1 MPLAVGGVNLCHYT
15 NAAFD
20 LRRSSSEAV
29 RMSRLLCPLICMT
42 LLHMLLPPA
51 ALAQA
56 RQHEADVIVYGGTS
70 AGVTAAV
77 QTARMGHS
85 VILIEPTR
93 HIGGLTSGG
102 LGFTDSGDKRVIGGL
117 SREFYQRVRRHY
129 DNAAAWQQ
137 EQPADYARYRA
148 SEDAMWTFEPRVAE
162 QILRS
167 MLVEAKVPVIEQQ
180 RLNRGPDG
188 VVLQSGRL
196 TQIRMESG
204 MVFTGKQF
212 IDATYEGDLMAAAGV
227 SYTVGREAN
236 SVHGELLNGNQVRL
250 NTHNHRFL
258 KKVDPWKIPGNRSSG
273 LLPGAEDALAG
284 EDGTGDHRVQ
294 AYCFRMCMSN
304 SPKNRRPFP
313 KPDGYREEDY
323 ELLLR
328 NFEAGDLRFPMKPD
342 MMPNRKTDTNN
353 NCAVS
358 TDYIGANYAY
368 PEASYAERDAIIRD
382 HERYQ
387 KGFMWTLAN
396 HPRVP
401 ESIRKEMSQWGL
413 PLDEF
418 IDNDN
423 WPHQLYIREARR
435 MVSDYVAT
443 ELDCRRERMAA
454 DSVGLGSYNMDSH
467 NVRRFITA
475 EGHIQNEGDVQVSPG
490 GAYLISYRSLI
501 PRRGEAS
508 NLSVPVC
515 LSSSHIAYGSIRME
529 PVFMILGQSAATAA
543 VLAIRQQSSLQ
554 DLPYAVL
561 RQQLVADGQVLDLPP
576 QTLQKTLI
584 TKASLPGVVL
594 DDGDARLEGAWS
606 TSSSSPKF
614 IGVGYVHDANEDK
627 TEKTAA
633 WTLTAIA
640 DGPHQLNLSYSPN
653 PNRATNV
660 PVEIKAGGKTLRKT
674 VNQRLTPVI
683 DNLFTNLAVLE
694 LKAGDR
700 VEVLVKCA
708 DTDGHV
714 IVDGVQLLPEK
725 R

>member
-1 MPLAVGGVNLCHYT
+1 
-15 NAAFD
+15 
-20 LRRSSSEAV
+20 
-29 RMSRLLCPLICMT
+29 MSRLLCSAICAAGLQLLLIPT
-42 LLHMLLPPA
+42 VN
-51 ALAQA
+51 AQA
-56 RQHEADVIVYGGTS
+56 EYREADVIVYGGTS

-117 SREFYQRVRRHY
+117 SREFYRRVRRHY
-129 DNAAAWQQ
+129 DNPLAWQQ
-137 EQPADYARYRA
+137 EESSDYARYRA
-148 SEDAMWTFEPRVAE
+148 NEDAMWTFEPRVAE
-162 QILRS
+162 QILRE
-167 MLVEAKVPVIEQQ
+167 MLAEAKVPLIEQQ

-188 VVLQSGRL
+188 VVLRSGRL
-196 TQIRMESG
+196 TEIRMESG
-204 MVFTGKQF
+204 MVFSGKQF

-236 SVHGELLNGNQVRL
+236 SVYGELLNGNQVRL

-273 LLPGAEDALAG
+273 LLPGAEDASAG

-368 PEASYAERDAIIRD
+368 PEASYAEREAIIRD

-387 KGFMWTLAN
+387 KGLMWTLAN

-401 ESIRKEMSQWGL
+401 VSIREEMSQWGL

-418 IDNDN
+418 TDNDN

-443 ELDCRRERMAA
+443 ELDCRRERVAP

-475 EGHIQNEGDVQVSPG
+475 EGFIQNEGDVQVSPG

-501 PRRGEAS
+501 PRRGEVM

-543 VLAIRQQSSLQ
+543 VLAIRKQSSLQ
-554 DLPYAVL
+554 DLPYNDL
-561 RQQLVADGQVLDLPP
+561 RQQLIADGQVLDLPP
-576 QTLQKTLI
+576 QTPRKPLI
-584 TKASLPGVVL
+584 TKASLQGVVL
-594 DDGDARLEGAWS
+594 DDGDARLEGVWS
-606 TSSSSPKF
+606 TSSSSSKF

-627 TEKTAA
+627 AEKTAA
-633 WTLTAIA
+633 WTLTAVA
-640 DGPHQLNLSYSPN
+640 DGPHQLNISYSPN

-660 PVEIKAGGKTLRKT
+660 PVEIKASGKTLKKT
-674 VNQRLTPVI
+674 VNQQLSPAI
-683 DNLFTNLAVLE
+683 DGLFTTLVVLD
-694 LKAGDR
+694 LKAGDQ
-700 VEVLVKCA
+700 VEVFVRCA
-708 DTDGHV
+708 GTDGHV
-714 IVDGVQLLPEK
+714 IVDGIQLLPEK

>member
-1 MPLAVGGVNLCHYT
+1 
-15 NAAFD
+15 
-20 LRRSSSEAV
+20 
-29 RMSRLLCPLICMT
+29 MSRLSCPVFCT
-42 LLHMLLPPA
+42 LVFQFMLA
-51 ALAQA
+51 SCDAFGMQSE
-56 RQHEADVIVYGGTS
+56 RREADVVVYGGTS

-117 SREFYQRVRRHY
+117 SREFYQRVRKHY
-129 DNAAAWQQ
+129 DNPAAWQQ
-137 EQPADYARYRA
+137 EQSADYARYRA
-148 SEDAMWTFEPRVAE
+148 NEDAMWTFEPRVAE

-167 MLVEAKVPVIEQQ
+167 MLAEAKVPVVELQ
-180 RLNRGPDG
+180 RLDRGPGG
-188 VVLQSGRL
+188 VQLKSGRI
-196 TQIRMESG
+196 TEIRMESG
-204 MVFTGKQF
+204 LVLAGKQF

-227 SYTVGREAN
+227 SWTVGREAN

-258 KKVDPWKIPGNRSSG
+258 KKVDPWRIPGDRSSG

-304 SPKNRRPFP
+304 SPQNRRPFP
-313 KPDGYREEDY
+313 KPDGYREADY

-358 TDYIGANYAY
+358 TDYIGANYAW
-368 PEASYAERDAIIRD
+368 PEASYSEREAIMRE

-401 ESIRKEMSQWGL
+401 AAIREEMSQWGL

-418 IDNDN
+418 TDNDN

-443 ELDCRRERMAA
+443 ELDCRRERIAA

-475 EGHIQNEGDVQVSPG
+475 EGFVQNEGDVQVSPG

-501 PRRGEAS
+501 PRRGEAA

-543 VLAIRQQSSLQ
+543 VLAIRKQSSLQ
-554 DLPYAVL
+554 DLPYAEL
-561 RQQLVADGQVLDLPP
+561 RQQLISDGQVLDLPP
-576 QTLQKTLI
+576 QTPKKPLI
-584 TKASLPGVVL
+584 TKASLAGVVA
-594 DDGDARLEGAWS
+594 DDGDARLEGVWS

-627 TEKTAA
+627 SEKTAA
-633 WTLTAIA
+633 WTVTATA
-640 DGPHQLNLSYSPN
+640 DGPHQLNLSYSAN

-660 PVEIKAGGKTLRKT
+660 PVEIKAAGKTLQKIM
-674 VNQRLTPVI
+674 NQQLSPPI
-683 DNLFTNLAVLE
+683 DGLFTNLAVLE
-694 LKAGDR
+694 LKAGDQ

-708 DTDGHV
+708 GTNGHV